1 MISNGE
7 LALLVVGGLF
17 FVTGI
22 VGYWV
27 YAWRMVKESPK
38 NSQNHIYKKD

>member
-7 LALLVVGGLF
+7 LALLVAGGLF
-17 FVTGI
+17 FVAGI

-27 YAWRMVKESPK
+27 YARRMVKESPK
-38 NSQNHIYKKD
+38 DSYNHLYNKD